1 MYAILETGG
10 KQYRVEPD
18 VEVTVEK
25 LAAEPGDTVE
35 FDRVALVERDGKVK
49 VGTPWVTGAKVKC
62 RVLSHGRGRK
72 IDVFFFKAKE
82 NVKRSRGHRQS
93 YTRLRIEKINV
104 GRGRAKRKTATA
116 EPTGEVDLSTEGKDG
131 T

>member
-1 MYAILETGG
+1 MYAIVETGG
-10 KQYRVEPD
+10 KQYRVEPEAEVN
-18 VEVTVEK
+18 VER
-25 LAAEPGDTVE
+25 LALEPGDAVE
-35 FDRVALVERDGKVK
+35 FDRVALVERNGTVK
-49 VGTPWVTGAKVKC
+49 VGTPWVKGAKVKC

-93 YTRLRIEKINV
+93 YTRLRVESISA
-104 GRGRAKRKTATA
+104 GRARAKKK
-116 EPTGEVDLSTEGKDG
+116 EDSDG